1 MCMQQT
7 DMEPKET
14 FCCVYS
20 AIIAATVLYDLTCV
34 IIRVRLIITR
44 NITAVS
50 VSKYFNYTSTHTYR
64 PLGMRK
70 FRASIINYIV
80 YLLSKRLSYDFAIGK
95 NSSS

>member
-1 MCMQQT
+1 MQQT

-20 AIIAATVLYDLTCV
+20 AIIAATVLEEALYDLTCV

-50 VSKYFNYTSTHTYR
+50 VSKYFNYTSTHTYQ
-64 PLGMRK
+64 PLGLRK
-70 FRASIINYIV
+70 FRASIINYVLIIKKA
-80 YLLSKRLSYDFAIGK
+80 LLRFCDWQE
-95 NSSS
+95 

>member
-20 AIIAATVLYDLTCV
+20 AIIAATVLEEALYDLTCV
-34 IIRVRLIITR
+34 IKRVRLIITR

-50 VSKYFNYTSTHTYR
+50 VSKYFYYTSTHTYR
-64 PLGMRK
+64 PLGLRK
-70 FRASIINYIV
+70 FRASIIKKA
-80 YLLSKRLSYDFAIGK
+80 LL
-95 NSSS
+95 